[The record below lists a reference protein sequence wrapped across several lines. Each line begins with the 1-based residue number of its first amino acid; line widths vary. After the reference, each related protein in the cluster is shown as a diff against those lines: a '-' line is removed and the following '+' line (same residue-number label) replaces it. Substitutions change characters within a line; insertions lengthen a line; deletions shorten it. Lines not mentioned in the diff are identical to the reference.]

1 MLKEFLTNVMRV
13 TVAFA
18 VIGGLVA
25 IFISIVILFILLM
38 CVIGPVLGL
47 IAYVIFAIIV
57 TAATYTW
64 L

>member
-13 TVAFA
+13 
-18 VIGGLVA
+18 
-25 IFISIVILFILLM
+25 
-38 CVIGPVLGL
+38 VIGPVLGL

>member
-18 VIGGLVA
+18 VISGLVA
-25 IFISIVILFILLM
+25 IFILLM